1 MTGEFVVKSEGGK
14 KQLVINYKGAPYG
27 ADIALYAPC
36 MKDVIEKLREV
47 DADEVVLSEYYER
60 IYNEEQTR
68 MLKGIGEAITKF
80 ESATVWSPNNLGST
94 QESKTLS
101 PRHDAIMQFMDLLPS
116 DPFRAYLFLVSE
128 IKTQLTKA
136 SSLPE
141 AAQEDLKVY
150 LKTLAFLRN
159 EIEKT
164 EMIQAMKRFLEKLSA
179 LPADRNIYHSLFEA
193 AIKPSFIGSRIFFS
207 GVENLQLI
215 DQYEVLGSTV
225 HIYKHPEKV
234 ELLYYVNPPEY
245 TLAPEKYFLLEKTK
259 EVVSSHRPSSVSFL
273 DMQQARKYFRKIYM
287 ATINDLAQNNG
298 IKISAEEKEEL
309 ATIVSRYTIGYGIL
323 EIILSDRQ
331 ITDVYI
337 DSPLGEKPIY
347 LVHSKYGQCQT
358 NVIYSDEESKGL
370 VSRFRALSGRP
381 FDEAH
386 PILDFD
392 MQDLQTR
399 VAAIG
404 RPLAVDGNAFA
415 LRLHKETPWTLAQFL
430 DFKMFNPFAA
440 GLLSFLVD
448 AQASTLIVGSRGA
461 GKCLDGK
468 SQIQLRDGK
477 IVPIGEFVEGMLSK
491 TSKIIELDD
500 GICTDLSQNGIDVKV
515 SSMDSNLLMKNLPIE
530 KIWRRNAPKSMV
542 KLRFKSGKELLVTE
556 EHPFFTIKGGELAWK
571 RADEFEL
578 GQYVATPRSLEL
590 HGKTQTLSMLHPK
603 LKYSGVAAKVGE
615 ALKKIQWERPLAH
628 FGNDAG
634 IAYSTIRNL
643 AANTRKG
650 IYLSELK
657 AICEFSGEPQNDYM
671 KSFEFAY
678 ANTTSL
684 PLKFRDNFEIGEDF
698 GRFVG
703 LLAGDGHLDEHKTEF
718 TNTNEALRQEF
729 IRLAKTLFDLD
740 ANAIFPANRSPSAN
754 VQCKPLFYI
763 LRDNLGFASG
773 DKASILKIPDKIL
786 ASPDRVLAAF
796 IAGYFDCDSSIGK
809 GKNEIEFSTASK
821 AMVRQMQM
829 ALQRFGIVSI
839 VKPKIVKGTEYYRLF
854 IRGENAKKFAKSIP
868 MHHPEKVPRLLKIA
882 LFEKFNPNI
891 DVIPDAWEVLAK
903 VKKEYGIGKLSLD
916 QKNITPK
923 VLQRIYYKLVSR
935 NLHNTDLAQKIRKLA
950 FNDIYW
956 DEIESIEKV
965 PYTEK
970 YVYDLTVGGTHSF
983 VANGVIV
990 HNTSLIQAMMQE
1002 IPQNLRII
1010 VQEDTLELPVHSL
1023 KHLGF
1028 SIQRLKTRAPLG
1040 QQSESDVSAE
1050 DALRTALRLGDSVL
1064 IVGEVRSGE
1073 ARALFEAM
1081 RVGAVG
1087 NVVMGT
1093 IHGESAY
1100 SIWDRIVND
1109 LGVPTTSFKATDF
1122 AVVATQIRFKG
1133 SLKRARRLIE
1143 VTEVKKHWTEDPDKE
1158 NGFLHWLQYDAGKDD
1173 LEFFEDRMK
1182 ESEWLPKLQKVRGLK
1197 IEQIWNEI
1205 NARAESKQYLVDLKR
1220 KYAIPKI
1227 LEAENSIL
1235 AHSYYML
1242 LGEKQREEFGSVDHK
1257 ELIKNWKSWID
1268 DNLAKPLLKKGI

>member
-27 ADIALYAPC
+27 ADIALYGPC

-68 MLKGIGEAITKF
+68 MLKGIGDVITKL
-80 ESATVWSPNNLGST
+80 ESATVWSPNNLGNT
-94 QESKTLS
+94 QDSKGLS

-116 DPFRAYLFLVSE
+116 DPFRAYLYLVSE
-128 IKTQLTKA
+128 IKTQLTKI
-136 SSLPE
+136 SSIPE
-141 AAQEDLKVY
+141 AAQEDLKIYV
-150 LKTLAFLRN
+150 KTLAYIRSEL
-159 EIEKT
+159 EKT
-164 EMIQAMKRFLEKLSA
+164 DMILAMKKYLEKLSA
-179 LPADRNIYHSLFEA
+179 LPADRNIYHTLFEA

-259 EVVSSHRPSSVSFL
+259 EVVSSHRPPSVSFL

-298 IKISAEEKEEL
+298 IKISVEEKEEL

-358 NVIYSDEESKGL
+358 NIIYSDEESKGL

-468 SQIQLRDGK
+468 SQIQLHDGK
-477 IVPIGEFVEGMLSK
+477 LVPIGKFVEGLLSK
-491 TSKIIELDD
+491 SSKLIELED
-500 GICTDLSQNGIDVKV
+500 GICADLSQNGIEAKV
-515 SSMDSNLLMKNLPIE
+515 STMDENLQMKNLPIE
-530 KIWRRNAPKSMV
+530 KIWRRDAPKSMH
-542 KLRFKSGKELLVTE
+542 KIRFASGKEILVTA
-556 EHPFFTIKGGELAWK
+556 EHPFFTINSGKLSWK
-571 RADEFEL
+571 RADEFSIGE
-578 GQYVATPRSLEL
+578 YAATPRSLEL
-590 HGKTQTLSMLHPK
+590 HGKTQNLSMLHPK
-603 LKYSGVAAKVGE
+603 LKYSGVEEKVAD
-615 ALKKIQWERPLAH
+615 ALKKIRWERPLSH
-628 FGNDAG
+628 FGSGAG
-634 IAYSTIRNL
+634 IGYGTIRNL
-643 AANTRKG
+643 GANTRKG
-650 IYLSELK
+650 IYLSELE
-657 AICEFSGEPQNDYM
+657 AICQFSDESQLQYIKN
-671 KSFEFAY
+671 FEYAY
-678 ANTTSL
+678 AKTSSV
-684 PLKFRDNFEIGEDF
+684 PLKFQGNFEIGEDF
-698 GRFVG
+698 GRFIG
-703 LLAGDGHLDEHKTEF
+703 LLIGDGHLDEHKIEL
-718 TNTNEALRQEF
+718 TNTNREMRAEF
-729 IRLAKTLFDLD
+729 ARLVKTLFGLE
-740 ANAIFPANRSPSAN
+740 ANAIFPSNRSPSVI
-754 VQCKPLFYI
+754 VQCKPLYYI

-773 DKASILKIPDKIL
+773 DKASIVEIPEKIL
-786 ASPDRVLAAF
+786 ASSDRVLASF

-829 ALQRFGIVSI
+829 ALQRFGIVSF
-839 VKPKIVKGTEYYRLF
+839 VKPKIVRGKEYYRLF
-854 IRGENAKKFAKSIP
+854 IRGENAQRFAKIIP
-868 MHHPEKVPRLLKIA
+868 MRHPEKLPRLLRIA
-882 LFEKFNPNI
+882 KFEKFNANM
-891 DVIPDAWEVLAK
+891 DVIPNSWELLWEVNREFGL
-903 VKKEYGIGKLSLD
+903 GKLSLD

-923 VLQRIYYKLVSR
+923 VLQKIYYKLVSR
-935 NLHNTDLAQKIRKLA
+935 NLHSTEVGEKVRKIA

-956 DEIESIEKV
+956 DEVKSIEIA
-965 PYTEK
+965 PYAEK

-983 VANGVIV
+983 VSEGIIV

-1010 VQEDTLELPVHSL
+1010 VQEDTLELPIHSL
-1023 KHLGF
+1023 KRLGF

-1073 ARALFEAM
+1073 AKALFEAM

-1143 VTEVKKHWTEDPDKE
+1143 VTEVKKHWTKDPDAE

-1173 LEFFEDRMK
+1173 LEFFEEGMK
-1182 ESEWLPKLQKVRGLK
+1182 DSEWLPKLQKVRGLK

-1220 KYAIPKI
+1220 KYAIPKL

-1242 LGEKQREEFGSVDHK
+1242 LGEKQREEFGSVDHR
-1257 ELIKNWKSWID
+1257 ELIKSWKSWID